1 MRGII
6 VSAEIVA
13 AIYILMILAA
23 ILHQYRRNQ
32 NKRENTFI
40 WFVAVVAAGLIC
52 DAISYLLEGGTAVLV
67 LIFFNTAAYTIM
79 NFCTIF
85 FALYVTATIR
95 EKYFISRAA
104 TAVAIAL
111 SLFDIVCVIM
121 GVATGKLFYIKNGYT
136 VYGPWSDYIGVIPLI
151 SLIAFFCISF
161 KGIRKLGFRQVFFLS
176 TYLIFSIVNTGVLY
190 FFPDMD
196 FSYVTTS
203 FSCIIIFIFIQID
216 VVAEAWVSEQVLVS
230 ANKAKSDFLARMSHE
245 IRTPVN
251 TILGMDEMILRESR
265 DNTVLEYAGD
275 IQSAGRNLLSIINDI
290 LDLSKIESG
299 KMEIIPVEYDLS
311 RLLKDLTNMVTIR
324 ANEKNLTLDISVSE
338 DIPSGLFGDDGRIRQ
353 ILTNLLTNAIKYTE
367 HGYIYFR
374 VSMKARE
381 TEAPDDTVILHFE
394 VEDTGVGIRPEDM
407 DKLFGEFE
415 RINSISNRNIEGTGL
430 GIPITMK
437 MLDLMNSKLKVKSVY
452 GKGSVFSFDLV
463 QKIVNRE
470 PVGDFRKNAE
480 DAVSEGVA
488 DPPVFTAPSA
498 KVLLVD
504 DSITNRKVFRA
515 LLKRSMIRVVEAENG
530 QAAISLAS
538 AERFDIIFMDHMM
551 PGMDGVEA
559 MKQIRAI
566 SDGPCKDTPIVVLTA
581 NAIVGSKEE
590 YLTQG
595 FDGYLSKPIE
605 YAELEKTIRTLLA
618 SS

>member
-1 MRGII
+1 MSGYRLVDYDLNRDLLGGRSLVIPVAGSLDGYRHLVCALLKALLYLDIAGFLIDRDILIICVPADPQINTFPRVYIDYRPKIPVHDIIYVKKKSLFGIVALFNCFGEKGQMRGTII
-6 VSAEIVA
+6 STEIVA
-13 AIYILMILAA
+13 AIYLLMILAA

-32 NKRENTFI
+32 NKRESTFI
-40 WFVAVVAAGLIC
+40 WFVTMVAAGLIC
-52 DAISYLLEGGTAVLV
+52 DATSYLLEGSTVVAA

-95 EKYFISRAA
+95 EKYFISRTA

-111 SLFDIVCVIM
+111 SLLDIVCVLT
-121 GVATGKLFYIKNGYT
+121 GVVTGKLFYIENGYT

-176 TYLIFSIVNTGVLY
+176 TYLIFSFLNTGILY
-190 FFPDMD
+190 FFPDTD

-275 IQSAGRNLLSIINDI
+275 IRSAGRNLLSIINDI

-324 ANEKNLTLDISVSE
+324 AK
-338 DIPSGLFGDDGRIRQ
+338 
-353 ILTNLLTNAIKYTE
+353 
-367 HGYIYFR
+367 
-374 VSMKARE
+374 
-381 TEAPDDTVILHFE
+381 
-394 VEDTGVGIRPEDM
+394 
-407 DKLFGEFE
+407 
-415 RINSISNRNIEGTGL
+415 
-430 GIPITMK
+430 
-437 MLDLMNSKLKVKSVY
+437 
-452 GKGSVFSFDLV
+452 
-463 QKIVNRE
+463 
-470 PVGDFRKNAE
+470 
-480 DAVSEGVA
+480 
-488 DPPVFTAPSA
+488 
-498 KVLLVD
+498 
-504 DSITNRKVFRA
+504 
-515 LLKRSMIRVVEAENG
+515 
-530 QAAISLAS
+530 
-538 AERFDIIFMDHMM
+538 
-551 PGMDGVEA
+551 
-559 MKQIRAI
+559 
-566 SDGPCKDTPIVVLTA
+566 
-581 NAIVGSKEE
+581 
-590 YLTQG
+590 
-595 FDGYLSKPIE
+595 
-605 YAELEKTIRTLLA
+605 
-618 SS
+618 